1 MTGTESFDYVIV
13 GAGSAGCVLANRLS
27 ADKTV
32 RVALLEAGGRDR
44 HPFIHIPLGLGQ
56 MHKKR
61 MFDWGYDSEP
71 EPHLNGRRIEAMRG
85 KVLGGSSSINVMAF
99 TRGDPGDY
107 DRWALNGAH
116 GWAFKDVLP
125 YFKRVESWEDGE
137 SEKRGGNGLVGVE
150 WAKTKDP
157 LFGAWIEAAKSA
169 GYTHTED
176 YNSGPHEGFG
186 RSQYSIRNGRRSSSA
201 NAYLRP
207 AEGRTNLRVETNAL
221 ALKILVENGRAV
233 GIEFAQHGTVK
244 RLRAE
249 REVILSAGTFN
260 TPQLLMLSGIGPAD
274 HLKRIGIDPI
284 ADLPVGENLQ
294 DHIAVQVTYTRPEAS
309 PFRKTMRFDVMAK
322 SLIQAHFF
330 GTGPA
335 TVLPGGLHAFIKT
348 KQELSVPDIEFMFRG
363 TALGAHLWFPLLRK
377 AYLDGFS
384 IRPTL
389 LHPKSRG
396 RVRLASSDPKTHPR
410 IYFDLLSAPE
420 DLPVLRDG
428 VRRARIV
435 ANQDALDV
443 YRGEEKSPG
452 SGVITDDDID
462 AWIRKVAITAHHP
475 AGTCAM
481 GDAETNVLDPSLR
494 VRGIDGL
501 RVVDAS
507 AMPDMVSAHINAC
520 VLMMAE
526 KAADLILGKETPTR

>member
-1 MTGTESFDYVIV
+1 MRDAKTYDYIIV

-27 ADKTV
+27 ADKNISV
-32 RVALLEAGGRDR
+32 LLLEAGGRDR

-71 EPHLNGRRIEAMRG
+71 EPNLNGRRIEAMRG

-107 DRWALNGAH
+107 DRWALNGAS
-116 GWAFKDVLP
+116 GWAHKDVLP
-125 YFKRVESWEDGE
+125 YFKRVECWEGGE
-137 SEKRGGNGLVGVE
+137 SEKRGGSGPIGVE

-157 LFGAWIEAAKSA
+157 LFDAWIEAAIAA
-169 GYTHTED
+169 GYSPTQD
-176 YNSGPHEGFG
+176 YNSEPHEGFG

-207 AEGRTNLRVETNAL
+207 AENRSNLHVETNAL
-221 ALKILVENGRAV
+221 ALKILIEKGRANGLEYAKGGSV
-233 GIEFAQHGTVK
+233 ITVQ
-244 RLRAE
+244 AE
-249 REVILSAGTFN
+249 RETILSAGTFN

-274 HLKRIGIDPI
+274 HLKEVGIDPLV
-284 ADLPVGENLQ
+284 DLPVGNNLQ
-294 DHIAVQVTYTRPEAS
+294 DHIAVQVSYTRPEAS
-309 PFRKTMRFDVMAK
+309 PFRKTMRLDVMVMG
-322 SLIQAHFF
+322 LIQAHLF

-335 TVLPGGLHAFIKT
+335 TILPGGLHAFIKT
-348 KQELSVPDIEFMFRG
+348 KREISVPDIEFMFRG
-363 TALGAHLWFPLLRK
+363 TALGAHLWFPLVRK
-377 AYLDGFS
+377 PYLDGFS

-396 RVRLASSDPKTHPR
+396 RVRLASTDPKDHPR
-410 IYFDLLSAPE
+410 IFFDLLSEPE

-428 VRRARIV
+428 VRRARII
-435 ANQDALDV
+435 AQQNALDPF
-443 YRGEEKSPG
+443 RGDEKTPG
-452 SGVITDDDID
+452 SSSITDDDLD

-481 GDAETNVLDPSLR
+481 GDKQTNVLDPKLC
-494 VRGIDGL
+494 VRGVENL
-501 RVVDAS
+501 RIVDAS

-526 KAADLILGKETPTR
+526 KAADLILGRDHAA

>member
-1 MTGTESFDYVIV
+1 MSNAKSFDYIIV

-27 ADKTV
+27 ADKNI
-32 RVALLEAGGRDR
+32 RVLLLEAGGRDR
-44 HPFIHIPLGLGQ
+44 HPFIHIPLGLGL

-71 EPHLNGRRIEAMRG
+71 EPNLNGRRIEAARG

-107 DRWALNGAH
+107 DRWALNGAS
-116 GWAFKDVLP
+116 GWAHKDVLP

-137 SEKRGGNGLVGVE
+137 SERRGGSGPIGVE

-157 LFGAWIEAAKSA
+157 LFDAWIEAAVAA
-169 GYTHTED
+169 GYSRTQD
-176 YNSGPHEGFG
+176 YNSAPHEGFG

-207 AEGRTNLRVETNAL
+207 AENRSNLHVETNAL
-221 ALKILVENGRAV
+221 ALKILIENGRANGLEYAKGGSV
-233 GIEFAQHGTVK
+233 ISAQ
-244 RLRAE
+244 AE
-249 REVILSAGTFN
+249 REIILSAGTFN

-274 HLKRIGIDPI
+274 HLKDVGVDPVV
-284 ADLPVGENLQ
+284 DLPVGENLQ
-294 DHIAVQVTYTRPEAS
+294 DHIAVQVAYTRPEPS
-309 PFRKTMRFDVMAK
+309 PFRKTMRLDVMARG
-322 SLIQAHFF
+322 LLQAHFF

-335 TVLPGGLHAFIKT
+335 TVVPGGLHAFIKT
-348 KQELSVPDIEFMFRG
+348 KAELSVPDIEFMFRG
-363 TALGAHLWFPLLRK
+363 TALNAHLWFPLLRK
-377 AYLDGFS
+377 AYLDGFG

-396 RVRLASSDPKTHPR
+396 RVRLASSDPKAHPR
-410 IYFDLLSAPE
+410 IFLNLLSEPE

-428 VRRARIV
+428 VRRARII
-435 ANQDALDV
+435 AHENALDPF
-443 YRGEEKSPG
+443 RGEEKTPG
-452 SGVITDDDID
+452 SQTITNDDID
-462 AWIRKVAITAHHP
+462 AWIRKVAVTAHHP

-481 GDAETNVLDPSLR
+481 GDKQTNVLDPNLC
-494 VRGIDGL
+494 VRGVENL
-501 RVVDAS
+501 RIVDAS

-526 KAADLILGKETPTR
+526 KAADLILGRDPAP